1 MITKNDVKLLVE
13 HFENINT
20 TNEDLNKLIKKLK
33 LMYQIQE
40 CDDKLNELMKEGK

>member
-13 HFENINT
+13 HFEGFSS
-20 TNEDLNKLIKKLK
+20 TNKEMMKLVQKLR
-33 LMYQIQE
+33 LMLEIQE